1 MRRREFLGVLS
12 GAAAAW
18 PVVAQG
24 QQGERMRRIGVLMS
38 YDEGDAESRSV
49 FEAFV
54 QGLKK
59 VGWINGR
66 NLQIEVRWASSNVDR
81 LRAFAQELV
90 EMKPDLIVA
99 HTTPGT
105 AAVKAA
111 TSTIP
116 VVIAAA
122 SDPVGDGFVASLARP
137 GGNITGFINI
147 EGSMGGKWLEL
158 LKEIA
163 PDVRRAAIMFNPETA
178 PARGTYF
185 QSSFENAARIL
196 AVEPIKAPVRSDAD
210 IQRVIEELG
219 RAPGGGLVTTADGF
233 MTVHRA
239 TIIMQ
244 SARSHVPTVYHIAR
258 SAKDGG
264 LLSYGADVSDIF
276 HRSASYVDKILHGA
290 KPADLPVQ
298 VPTKFEFVLNLRT
311 ARALGLNVPLILQ
324 QRADEVI
331 E

>member
-1 MRRREFLGVLS
+1 
-12 GAAAAW
+12 
-18 PVVAQG
+18 
-24 QQGERMRRIGVLMS
+24 MRRIGVLMS

-178 PARGTYF
+178 PARKTYF

-196 AVEPIKAPVRSDAD
+196 AVESINGACPQRCRHPACDRGARPRSGWW
-210 IQRVIEELG
+210 LG
-219 RAPGGGLVTTADGF
+219 
-233 MTVHRA
+233 
-239 TIIMQ
+239 
-244 SARSHVPTVYHIAR
+244 YH
-258 SAKDGG
+258 G
-264 LLSYGADVSDIF
+264 
-276 HRSASYVDKILHGA
+276 
-290 KPADLPVQ
+290 
-298 VPTKFEFVLNLRT
+298 
-311 ARALGLNVPLILQ
+311 
-324 QRADEVI
+324 
-331 E
+331 